1 MVRCNRINNLNVYY
15 KFNISDNSQNN
26 AIVLCDQ
33 CYEKSNYFKKIKIE
47 FLSFSLL
54 TKIQAKVN
62 ADFTCECT
70 NDRGCH

>member
-1 MVRCNRINNLNVYY
+1 LVRCTRINNLNVYY

-33 CYEKSNYFKKIKIE
+33 CYEKSSYFKNIKIE
-47 FLSFSLL
+47 FMSFSLL
-54 TKIQAKVN
+54 TKIKAKVN
-62 ADFTCECT
+62 ADFMCECT